1 MNTPT
6 SDSMSDMLPLDQ
18 HLPVPYATVPQ
29 MFAATVAKRPSATLI
44 DCFGRTWTCADAEAE
59 AERLARVFAAHGIAA
74 GDRVA
79 LFAQNDPIFI
89 TGLLAA
95 WKLGAIA
102 VPVNPMNTARELG
115 YQLEDSGA
123 KALITLPGLWSL
135 VAREVVTAGI
145 GAVELVIV
153 AGHDEWRMTGDRPEQ
168 SRAEVTDELLK
179 PAGQAVVCSADDL
192 PAGSDYEPAEPTGD
206 DVALLTYTSGT
217 TGKPKGAMNTHGN
230 LTFNAETYMQISA
243 LEPGEAILAVAPLFH
258 ITGMV
263 GHVMLGLRL
272 GTPIVITH
280 RFHPSVMLEAIRRTR
295 PAFTVGAIT
304 ALMALADSPEARAE
318 DFTSLRTIY
327 SGGAPIAP
335 SLGDRLEGIYGAYV
349 HNIFGMSETASPT
362 HLVPRGQRAPVD
374 PTSGALSIGK
384 PVYDTRTRIV
394 DENLAD
400 LPPGEYGEIVITGPQ
415 ITPGYWN
422 KPEATEGAFVDG
434 WLKTGDIGFIDDEG
448 WFYLVDRKKD
458 MINAS
463 GYKVWPREVEDVL
476 YTHPAV
482 AEAAV
487 IGVADEYRGETV
499 KAFVTLQSG
508 QQVEPAEL
516 AAFCK
521 ANMAAYKYPREVEIL
536 DEMPKTATGKILR
549 RQLRTP

>member
-1 MNTPT
+1 M
-6 SDSMSDMLPLDQ
+6 DQ
-18 HLPVPYATVPQ
+18 HLEVPHATVPD
-29 MFAATVAKRPSATLI
+29 MFQATLNERPDATLI
-44 DCFGRTWTCADAEAE
+44 DYFGRTWTCTDVEEEAE
-59 AERLARVFAAHGIAA
+59 ALARVFAEHGISH

-79 LFAQNDPIFI
+79 LYTQNDPIFI
-89 TGLLAA
+89 TALLAS
-95 WKLGAIA
+95 WKLGAIG
-102 VPVNPMNTARELG
+102 VPINPMNTARELG

-123 KALITLPGLWSL
+123 KALVTLPGLWSL
-135 VAREVVTAGI
+135 VAREVVENGI
-145 GAVELVIV
+145 GNVGLVV
-153 AGHDEWRMTGDRPEQ
+153 VSPHDEWRMVDDHPEKFHVDVDESTLGQ
-168 SRAEVTDELLK
+168 SGRAQVY
-179 PAGQAVVCSADDL
+179 SAENL
-192 PAGSDYEPAEPTGD
+192 PAGAEYSKAELTPD
-206 DVALLTYTSGT
+206 NVALLTYTSGT

-230 LTFNAETYMQISA
+230 LTFNAETYLQISA
-243 LEPGEAILAVAPLFH
+243 LAPGEAILAIAPLFH

-263 GHVMLGLRL
+263 GHVMLGMRVGSTLVL
-272 GTPIVITH
+272 SH
-280 RFHPSVMLEAIRRTR
+280 RFHPTVMLEATRRTK
-295 PAFTVGAIT
+295 PVFTVGAIT
-304 ALMALADSPEARAE
+304 ALMALADNAGATPE
-318 DFTSLRTIY
+318 DFSSLRTIY

-335 SLGDRLEGIYGAYV
+335 SLGDRLEKIYGAYV
-349 HNIFGMSETASPT
+349 HNIFGMSETSSPT

-384 PVYDTRTRIV
+384 PVYDTQSRIV
-394 DENLAD
+394 DENLED
-400 LPPGEYGEIVITGPQ
+400 VPQGEYGEIIITGPQ

-422 KPEATEGAFVDG
+422 KPEATQEAFSGD
-434 WLKTGDIGFIDDEG
+434 WLRTGDIGFVDPEG

-508 QQVEPAEL
+508 KQVKPEEL
-516 AAFCK
+516 VAFCK

-536 DEMPKTATGKILR
+536 DDMPKTATGKILR